1 MSDFA
6 DVASDITEHQIA
18 VALANHQAK
27 QPTTRSTE
35 CQDCGVTIPAA
46 RLALINTTRCVDCQ
60 TLVEAKNR
68 LIRGVSHDA

>member
-18 VALANHQAK
+18 VSLANHRAK
-27 QPTTRSTE
+27 QAIKSSTE
-35 CQDCGVTIPAA
+35 CEDCGITIPAA

-60 TLVEAKNR
+60 NAVEAKAR
-68 LIRGVSHDA
+68 LRGK

>member
-6 DVASDITEHQIA
+6 DVASDINEHQIS

-27 QPTTRSTE
+27 RPTTSSTE
-35 CQDCGVTIPAA
+35 CEDCGVTIPAA

-60 TLVEAKNR
+60 VKFEAKKR
-68 LIRGVSHDA
+68 LYKGA